1 MIRKDPAIP
10 ARTDARS
17 SAADAAYLDP
27 TAAMG
32 RAPHALCSAPAH
44 ATRRLSLSDPGFP
57 MSTIA
62 ARRARFAALLIA
74 LCLAGGVGHAE
85 LFNAAPARTIGPFSS
100 GQVLPQPGG
109 GWTAADDPTIGASI
123 DGQGGWA
130 VTCTAAR
137 YDQEI
142 TAAQAHSGI
151 QSWRVSNWY
160 HEGCVNTVLSRA
172 FASVQEGAG
181 PTSLV
186 SAEYWF
192 RVPADN
198 DGLVVSS
205 SLGDAPGA
213 RLTYAA
219 IRDSGG
225 SLTVQTVGIVQGSG
239 WTNTD
244 PPPFDDAGV
253 RYDIRSSGALAHD
266 TWYRLR
272 TEAQLVPGARN
283 DVITYSVFDADGATV
298 WTSGAMDSWEDAY
311 LAGPFAAPGTKVTLT
326 RLGFRLVENPD
337 DLGNRNPPATYAL
350 NRPTGVY
357 IDDLSVTPGSGS
369 AISAGFEADRYVAN
383 GGSDSGDCAIQA
395 SPCATISYAIT
406 QALQGNTI
414 HIASGSYDENV
425 VVATPGLRLLGE
437 GPTRPVLTR
446 TAGSTN
452 QALLYVN
459 DVRDVRIENLHFAA
473 DKTFVAEAVVALGDI
488 EGLRVSGNRFVSS
501 QSGVAA
507 STFRFT
513 NAIAI
518 NHVNN
523 TVGGTIRDGRSVLI
537 EDNLVEA
544 TGTVAF
550 RAGIQLD
557 RGLGVLRGNT
567 IVANTHDLIVRF
579 PTVVPGVSTST
590 SVTIEDNHL
599 LSRGAQIASP
609 NAGVSGIVF
618 RNNEVRALANADTF
632 AAAQNNPADFSLM
645 RIVHNDAGV
654 PLTVSGNLF
663 LDHAGGY
670 RGVLIQNWPGV
681 LLANNVFTP
690 RAGASDFVS
699 LVVSNKEITTDPAP
713 SPPQPFA
720 LIAQGNTFNA
730 ASAANVGR
738 AVEFI
743 DDNDASGAASYG
755 SLVFGGNSPGDE
767 NSFGGRHQRYF
778 RLDDHSCNT
787 AGSTDCGFLNYPGVG
802 VIPNTQVRP
811 FAGDVSASGNRYD
824 GQFPAD
830 MSAAEQLALR
840 ARTYDDD
847 ANPALGNVDY
857 GFSGTETATYV
868 DDGYAGQSYGA
879 ALSFSHAAVAPDT
892 VYYGIN
898 AFATITDAITH
909 TQTGGTVYIAK
920 GSYGATLVD
929 RFVNLIGDGNGPAD
943 TVVAATLTIGVG
955 GTSPGTPLQ
964 LRDLRVS
971 GAGNGIVLIG
981 SQSHITLER
990 VSASGNGL
998 GGMVV
1003 FASPLPTLTQNLRII
1018 DSHFDDNGDPLVADP
1033 QGYVQAGFL
1042 FAEDASVDGL
1052 HISGSTFNGNSGAGF
1067 SVNSIGAPA
1076 STAVIQNVLIETSEF
1091 SRNAPIGASPSG
1103 TDLNYTGGG
1112 GIWLKTSG
1120 AGSVIRDVTVRTS
1133 LFEDNGSGRIN
1144 PAPVNRRINA
1154 NGITLRARIN
1164 TTLDDVR
1171 LCDNT
1176 FRENAATAGV
1186 QEYGI
1191 YAYDQTSGGWPVDAV
1206 ELCGTNTFDGLLEG
1220 VSGFEQF
1227 ANTGTQPVI
1236 TVSGPLVATHGGV
1249 ARAYANDPVRRYAD
1263 ALESGA
1269 PALHGTIAAA
1279 VAAAAPGNAIV
1290 LGEGRFRESVTI
1302 PDTLDGLVLRG
1313 TLAGSQLV
1321 SEINGASVTGVRLP
1335 GNGVSVTGARDVT
1348 IKQLRVT
1355 NFDGSCVLAM
1365 PGGGDEPHGLRV
1377 GDASL
1382 PDVDPEAEY
1391 DAAHYTTE
1399 LSHCG
1404 TSGGIGGG
1412 VMIDVGSLIDDVRIS
1427 HVSLHHNQRR
1437 GVAVWDARK
1446 TNFELDNNYV
1456 ANNGLAGMELLD
1468 GAASGVVMRH
1478 NLVIGNGDAGLGV
1491 LGAQG
1496 PGVTHIHH
1504 NRVQDNGRFGITLNN
1519 PNGSGRVSLAAD
1531 SGTILVEDN
1540 HVLRTAA
1547 PADGRDLS
1555 GIAVIRRARDPAF
1568 NVDVPF
1574 GVVVRDNTVDG
1585 ITQPVAGFDG
1595 YGIVVEGAQSRI
1607 EGNSVS
1613 GSDIAIQRQAG
1624 NTPAPPAD
1632 GDQAASND
1640 YFGRGNSQYTC
1651 ATIGSNTIDGTAV
1664 SGTNGTNG
1672 SSVRDVDLRP
1682 GAASM
1687 TAIVTNGDTGRTFCS
1702 LAAALADP
1710 TTLHTHTLRIS
1721 DGVVLSEQVD
1731 VTKRVRITR
1740 SGIPGAPNAPV
1751 LATPASVSGAP
1762 ALLRVQA
1769 RDVTIDNLEFRVDL
1783 DRLGTAIAALPGG
1796 ETPSGLVIQDNH
1808 IQAIDSDPGNPAQ
1821 APFAQRH
1828 AISLNGRGYA
1838 PISGALSGF
1847 VVRGNVIDGSDT
1859 VGGARVFGSG
1869 IEFDDSAATPPVPGP
1884 PSLATDGIT
1893 PVLWLDDNTI
1903 LAGSQDANLRYSNGR
1918 VLVTG
1923 NTFNGAGLEVGE
1935 AQGLFEVDGN
1945 TFAPS
1950 IPALRSLG
1958 IKSVQH
1964 GNAYLHVAGNS
1975 FAGHAIGVA
1984 VQNSQSWHLLDNTFA
1999 APASGDF
2006 VHLLITTKVFGG
2018 APLAFARIE
2027 ADVRGNTFESSG
2039 ATARGVAV
2047 LFADHD
2053 YRASRPAAGL
2063 VRLGGASAGSPD
2075 ANRFRGAFAHYV
2087 YLDPSD
2093 CPSSTTSAGCTSG
2106 AAPPVYASYGSTVM
2120 RPFPVDVF
2128 AADNGFVATNPGTET
2143 LPRDMSA
2150 AQIADLQARTYHDD
2164 PLAPEVPP
2172 GAPAALGRVEFGFQA
2187 PSVALSVIP
2196 APANDGR
2203 TQALQHYA
2211 VRVQN
2216 SGGAV
2221 PEPVKLRYAITRA
2234 TTALPSA
2241 NQPMGGDV
2249 LQDEPAADSVRSE
2262 FADPGC
2268 LASNGHV
2275 ENGWC
2280 LSRLNPAGGGIA
2292 LGGEFPQINNGF
2304 PVDVAAD
2311 FSGATRSLFRLPGT
2325 YATVLQA
2332 VGHNSGTVYAST
2344 NFTQGVQQ
2352 PLAVSYTGTSAI
2364 FADGA
2369 ALPLSFTVAPTNDLN
2384 GAALAGKVAL
2394 SYSASPGPNDGSP
2407 FATGAAAPTLA
2418 GGYAVTASANDS
2430 DYLIDPAAT
2439 TGYAVTRKPISL
2451 SVSGALTTVYS
2462 GQPQGLSL
2470 TPSQPLSGAPMPGSI
2485 AVDYTLESG
2494 PPAPSPPVDAGSHAW
2509 TATVDDP
2516 NLSGTLS
2523 AVTAGNWVITRATP
2537 SIVFANLSW
2546 TYNGT
2551 PRAASAGASCSGAIS
2566 ASAPACDGS
2575 PAASLRYGADGAT
2588 GTACASGSATPPG
2601 NVGSYEV
2608 CATIDSGNYYA
2619 QATATL
2625 TITGSTTVTDLDGPA
2640 TGVES
2645 GRAGLYRAR
2654 LDNTAA
2660 AALPSNVRF
2669 LLEITR
2675 SGGAIV
2681 AGDLFSVQADEGSG
2695 GSFVAAENFGVGPNG
2710 GLLFKLDGPLPD
2722 AGYGLAG
2729 DSALVRQLLVYFA
2742 TVDTYTLHLT
2752 AQRNDGTVLHGV
2764 DSVTTMVAAIA
2775 PNSDTQLIL
2784 NGPTGSVETG
2794 ADTGFSARLR
2804 NGSVLAEN
2812 VTVQYCI
2819 ARNGL
2824 PVSVADLA
2832 LGYGSGSGGPFT
2844 PAALDGSG
2852 CITFGLPGGF
2862 ALADGHDVTTYFNA
2876 RFFNGGS
2883 YAITAIV
2890 VGTSTEAFYAAANLL
2905 TQVVSPDAGRS
2916 VDFTSTVSGLRVGTG
2931 VPMFATLRN
2940 GAGAIAGLEQRRLCV
2955 STAPG
2960 VAATNSDLTI
2970 AYNLDGSD
2978 DYPYFASLDAA
2989 GCDLIDGDIAGDT
3002 GFEFA
3007 PGLADEVRFLITFNR
3022 AIAYTATLEV
3032 RGHASPNTVYARD
3045 TLTRTIER
3053 GQAQIV
3059 LGNLAQPYTGLHID
3073 PGVSVTPNL
3082 PYTLDYVPSNV
3093 GPTAAGSYAVT
3104 ALVDTPD
3111 WQGSASAAL
3120 VVSDASGVSLGLAG
3134 PALASAGSYD
3144 TTYAALLANPGQPTA
3159 QPVHTR
3165 FTVVRLDDGNA
3176 DPVTATDVDA
3186 CVQFGDGDAADC
3198 PSGYFSLG
3206 FGKTT
3211 GSAFGRAAVFLRYP
3225 SVPANDAPV
3234 PTLAAALNVP
3244 LAWRFAPGEY
3254 RIVADVI
3261 GSSDG
3266 LIYAS
3271 SEVVTSVPQ
3280 IGLQQTG
3287 PGIAAAETALFG
3299 ASSLSN
3305 SGGQLPLPVRLRLRL
3320 HETSNAILSPTDAE
3334 LAWQDGS
3341 GFVALSWTQ
3350 DGPDLVARFTPT
3362 GGGLL
3367 ADGYAATLAERAVF
3381 HRIGQ
3386 FELTAEVVDLAEA
3399 QVFASDSLPVEITA
3413 RGVSITLS
3421 DLAQVHDG
3429 TPRAVA
3435 SSTDPAGVAV
3445 SLSYSGTTPTVYG
3458 PSATPPVN
3466 AGSYAISASATSSLY
3481 SGTASATLTVAPANA
3496 SVSLG
3501 SLSQG
3506 YAGAPRCASVTTNPP
3521 GLATSLTY
3529 DGSATC
3535 PTAAG
3540 SHVVVATVTDPNY
3553 RGSATGVLTI
3563 TPAAGATVAL
3573 VDDDGTVD
3581 GVIRRAYS
3589 GSSVAAVTATT
3600 TPSGLSYAVSYA
3612 GVTPTVYP
3620 ATATP
3625 PIAAGQYTVT
3635 ATTTSPNHVAVQVS
3649 GSLVVEPAAAATIS
3663 IDGASGGAL
3672 TRSYNGAPQTVTAT
3686 TADPAGLSYSVSYSG
3701 IAPTVYATSPT
3712 APTEAGTYSV
3722 VATITDPNHAGSAPA
3737 TATLTITK
3745 ATATIAFGAMDFTYD
3760 GNPHATT
3767 ASVAQDATAS
3777 CSIDYN
3783 GANAGNGSAPVDAG
3797 EYLLT
3802 ATCDGTNHA
3811 GSASATLLVRRKT
3824 LTITVTNPAGAQYTG
3839 SPQPASA
3846 SATGAVPA
3854 DPATLVVLYDGS
3866 ATAPT
3871 NAGSYNVT
3879 AALAAGETNYTATP
3893 ASGTLVI
3900 AKATATVTLGNLA
3913 QTFGSVTPVSATPST
3928 SLSGTVVVRY
3938 DGSVTV
3944 PSAVGSYAVS
3954 ATIDDPNYTGSAAG
3968 TLTIASA
3975 SASTIAA
3982 NGSVAASAI
3991 AGAPLPGA
3999 QPSVRITDG
4008 TNPVAGVAV
4017 TFAVTAGDGSL
4028 TGASAM
4034 TDANGV
4040 ATLASWRLGADPGV
4054 QTVRATAA
4062 GVSGGVDFT
4071 TTSTAEVGLSVSIDD
4086 GRGYAQPGRVLNYLV
4101 VVGNAGPSNST
4112 GTGLATSLASQ
4123 FAPGSVTWLCFASGG
4138 SSCGASTSGSG
4149 ALPTSIGIAAGGS
4162 VSFLLTATVQ
4172 ASSNE
4177 AIVVGVTATPPAG
4190 AAGTAANDSDATYL
4204 VLFRDGF
4211 ESGGDGSDFG
4221 PLDGEGGSRAGEL
4234 VAGLDIAALHDF
4246 APRVWLSG
4254 ATTDGCRFR
4263 VEFLRTGDGVYVR
4276 LLAAAHDGDFVAP
4289 RWNSWPATADL
4300 PALSQ
4305 HGNGARSS
4313 LLQLDSG
4320 SGVVSAALACTGA
4333 LTALRAGE
4341 LQR

>member
-1 MIRKDPAIP
+1 MSIV
-10 ARTDARS
+10 
-17 SAADAAYLDP
+17 
-27 TAAMG
+27 
-32 RAPHALCSAPAH
+32 
-44 ATRRLSLSDPGFP
+44 ATRRVCL
-57 MSTIA
+57 
-62 ARRARFAALLIA
+62 AALAVAFCFASGI
-74 LCLAGGVGHAE
+74 GHAE
-85 LFNAAPARTIGPFSS
+85 LFNAAPARTIGPFAS
-100 GQVLPQPGG
+100 GQAAPQPVG
-109 GWTAADDPTIGASI
+109 GWTAADDATIGASI
-123 DGQGGWA
+123 DGQGGWG

-142 TAAQAHSGI
+142 TSAQARSGM
-151 QSWRVSNWY
+151 QSWRVSNWF
-160 HEGCVNTVLSRA
+160 HEGCVNTVLSPA
-172 FASVQEGAG
+172 FAPVQEGAG
-181 PTSLV
+181 PGSLV

-225 SLTVQTVGIVQGSG
+225 SLTVQTVGIREGSG

-272 TEAQLVPGARN
+272 TDAQLVPGARN
-283 DVITYSVFDADGATV
+283 DVVTYSVFDASGATV

-311 LAGPFAAPGTKVTLT
+311 LAGTFAAPGTTVTLT

-350 NRPTGVY
+350 NRPAGVY

-383 GGSDSGDCAIQA
+383 GGGDSGNCAIA
-395 SPCATISYAIT
+395 SSPCATISYAIS
-406 QALQGNTI
+406 QAQPGNTI
-414 HIASGSYDENV
+414 HIASGTYDGTV
-425 VVATPGLRLLGE
+425 VVATPRLRLLGE
-437 GPTRPVLTR
+437 GPTRPVLKR

-473 DKTFVAEAVVALGDI
+473 DKTFVAEGVVALGDI
-488 EGLRVSGNRFVSS
+488 EGLRVIGNRFVSS
-501 QSGVAA
+501 QSGAA
-507 STFRFT
+507 SSTFRFT
-513 NAIAI
+513 NAISV

-567 IVANTHDLIVRF
+567 VVANTQDLIVRF
-579 PTVVPGVSTST
+579 ATVVPGVSTST
-590 SVTIEDNHL
+590 GVTIEDNHL

-609 NAGVSGIVF
+609 NAGVGGIVF
-618 RNNEVRALANADTF
+618 RNNEVRALANADAF
-632 AAAQNNPADFSLM
+632 AASAGNPADFSLM
-645 RIVHNDAGV
+645 RIVHNDAAV

-663 LDHAGGY
+663 LDYAGGY

-699 LVVSNKEITTDPAP
+699 LVLSNKEITTDPVP

-730 ASAANVGR
+730 ASASNVGR
-738 AVEFI
+738 AVEFL
-743 DDNDASGAASYG
+743 DDNDASGAATYG

-767 NSFGGRHQRYF
+767 NTFGGRHQRYF
-778 RLDDHSCNT
+778 RLDDHICNT
-787 AGSTDCGFLNYPGVG
+787 AGSTDCGFLNYPAVG
-802 VIPNTQVRP
+802 TIPNTQVRP
-811 FAGDVSASGNRYD
+811 FAGGVSASGNRFD
-824 GQFPAD
+824 GVFPAD
-830 MSAAEQLALR
+830 MSAAERLALR

-847 ANPALGNVDY
+847 ANPVLGNVDY
-857 GFSGTETATYV
+857 GFTATEAVTYV
-868 DDGYAGQSYGA
+868 DDGYAGQSYGT
-879 ALSFSHAAVAPDT
+879 ALSFTHAAVSPGA

-898 AFATITDAITH
+898 AFATINDAIAH
-909 TQTGGTVYIAK
+909 TQAGGNVYVAK

-929 RFVNLIGDGNGPAD
+929 RFVNLIGDGNGIGD
-943 TVVAATLTIGVG
+943 TVVAATLTLGAG
-955 GTSPGTPLQ
+955 GTAEDAPLQ

-971 GAGNGIVLIG
+971 NPAAGNGIVLIG
-981 SQSHITLER
+981 SQSNVTLER

-998 GGMVV
+998 SGMVV
-1003 FASPLPTLTQNLRII
+1003 DAGALMTFTTNLRII
-1018 DSHFDDNGDPLVADP
+1018 DSHFDDNGKPLVAGP
-1033 QGYVQAGFL
+1033 QGYVQAGL
-1042 FAEDASVDGL
+1042 MFAENAGVYRL

-1067 SVNSIGAPA
+1067 SVNNIGSPSSFAA
-1076 STAVIQNVLIETSEF
+1076 IDDVLIETSEF

-1103 TDLNYTGGG
+1103 DDLSYTGGG

-1120 AGSVIRDVTVRTS
+1120 PTSVIRGVEVRTS
-1133 LFEDNGSGRIN
+1133 LFEDNGSGRVN

-1154 NGITLRARIN
+1154 NGITLRARAN
-1164 TTLDDVR
+1164 TTLENVR

-1176 FRENAATAGV
+1176 FRENAATPGV

-1191 YAYDQTSGGWPVDAV
+1191 YLFDQTAGGLTVNAV

-1227 ANTGTQPVI
+1227 ANTGTVPLIKV
-1236 TVSGPLVATHGGV
+1236 TGTLVATNGGV
-1249 ARAYANDPVRRYAD
+1249 ARAYANDPIRRYAD
-1263 ALESGA
+1263 ASESGA
-1269 PALHGTIAAA
+1269 PFLHATIAEA
-1279 VAAAAPGNAIV
+1279 VANAAPGNAIV

-1302 PDTLDGLVLRG
+1302 PDTLDGLTLRG
-1313 TLAGSQLV
+1313 TRAGGQILSD
-1321 SEINGASVTGVRLP
+1321 INGASVTGVRLP
-1335 GNGVSVTGARDVT
+1335 GNGISVAGARNVT
-1348 IKQLRVT
+1348 IRQLRVT
-1355 NFDGSCVLAM
+1355 QFDGSCVFAT
-1365 PGGGDEPHGLRV
+1365 PGGGDEPHGLRI
-1377 GDASL
+1377 GDTSL
-1382 PDVDPEAEY
+1382 PDVDPEAAY
-1391 DAAHYTTE
+1391 DAANYTTE

-1404 TSGGIGGG
+1404 TSGGVGGG
-1412 VMIDVGSLIDDVRIS
+1412 VMIDVGTLIDDVRIS
-1427 HVSLHHNQRR
+1427 HVSLHDNQRR

-1478 NLVIGNGDAGLGV
+1478 NLVVGNGDAGLGV
-1491 LGAQG
+1491 LGAEG

-1519 PNGSGRVSLAAD
+1519 PNGSGLVSLAAG
-1531 SGTILVEDN
+1531 SGSIVVEDN
-1540 HVLRTAA
+1540 HVLRTLA
-1547 PADGRDLS
+1547 PTDGRDLS

-1574 GVVVRDNTVDG
+1574 GVVVRDNTVEG
-1585 ITQPVAGFDG
+1585 ITQPATGFDG
-1595 YGIVVEGAQSRI
+1595 YGIVVEGAQSDI
-1607 EGNSVS
+1607 QGNRVS

-1624 NTPAPPAD
+1624 NTPSPPAD
-1632 GDQAASND
+1632 GDQAAAND

-1651 ATIGSNTIDGTAV
+1651 TTIGTNTIDGGLVA
-1664 SGTNGTNG
+1664 GTNG

-1682 GAASM
+1682 AAASM
-1687 TAIVTNGDTGRTFCS
+1687 TVVVTNADTGRTFCS
-1702 LAAALADP
+1702 LTAALADP
-1710 TTLHTHTLRIS
+1710 STLHTHTLRIS
-1721 DGVVLSEQVD
+1721 EGAVLSEQVD

-1740 SGIPGAPNAPV
+1740 SGPIGWPGAPV
-1751 LATPASVSGAP
+1751 LTTPASVSGTP
-1762 ALLRVQA
+1762 ALLRVLA
-1769 RDVTIDNLEFRVDL
+1769 RDVTIDSLEFRVDL

-1808 IQAIDSDPGNPAQ
+1808 FRAIDSDPGTPAL

-1838 PISGALSGF
+1838 PIGAPLSGF
-1847 VVRGNVIDGSDT
+1847 VVRGNFIDGSDT
-1859 VGGARVFGSG
+1859 AGGPRVFGSG
-1869 IEFDDSAATPPVPGP
+1869 IEFDDSAATPPVAGP

-1893 PVLWLDDNTI
+1893 PVLWLDGNTVI
-1903 LAGSQDANLRYSNGR
+1903 AGSHDANLRYNNGR
-1918 VLVTG
+1918 VRVTG
-1923 NTFNGAGLEVGE
+1923 NLFFGAGLEVGE
-1935 AQGLFEVDGN
+1935 AQGLFEVDDN
-1945 TFAPS
+1945 DFAPS
-1950 IPALRSLG
+1950 FPALRSLG

-1964 GNAYLHVAGNS
+1964 GNAYVHVSGNR
-1975 FAGHAIGVA
+1975 FTNHAIGVA
-1984 VQNSQSWHLLDNTFA
+1984 VQNSQSWHLLDNTFS

-2006 VHLLITTKVFGG
+2006 VHLWISSKVFGG
-2018 APLAFARIE
+2018 APGAYARFE
-2027 ADVRGNTFESSG
+2027 ADVRGNAFESSG
-2039 ATARGVAV
+2039 TTARGVAV
-2047 LFADHD
+2047 LLADHD
-2053 YRASRPAAGL
+2053 YRASRPAPGL
-2063 VRLGGASAGSPD
+2063 VRLGGAGAGSPD
-2075 ANRFRGAFAHYV
+2075 ANRFRGAFAHYL

-2093 CPSSTTSAGCTSG
+2093 CPNSTTSAGCTSG
-2106 AAPPVYASYGSTVM
+2106 AAPAVYASFGSTVM

-2128 AADNGFVATNPGTET
+2128 AADNGFVATNPGTEV
-2143 LPRDMSA
+2143 LPRDMNA
-2150 AQIADLQARTYHDD
+2150 AQIADLQTRTYHDD
-2164 PLAPEVPP
+2164 PLAPEAPP

-2187 PSVALSVIP
+2187 PSVALSVTP
-2196 APANDGR
+2196 APANTGR

-2211 VRVQN
+2211 VRVRN

-2234 TTALPSA
+2234 TSTLPSA
-2241 NQPMGGDV
+2241 NQPMGGNV
-2249 LQDEPAADSVRSE
+2249 LQDEPAADSVRNE

-2280 LSRLNPAGGGIA
+2280 LSRLNPAGGGIT
-2292 LGGEFPQINNGF
+2292 LSGEFPQINNGF

-2332 VGHNSGTVYAST
+2332 VGQNSGTVYAST
-2344 NFTQGVQQ
+2344 DFAQGVQQ
-2352 PLAVSYTGTSAI
+2352 ALAVSYAATSAMY
-2364 FADGA
+2364 ADGA
-2369 ALPLSFTVAPTNDLN
+2369 ALPLSFSVAPSDDLS
-2384 GAALAGKVAL
+2384 GQPLSGKVAL
-2394 SYSASPGPNDGSP
+2394 NYSASPGPNDGSS
-2407 FATGAAAPTLA
+2407 FVTGAAAPTLA
-2418 GGYAVTASANDS
+2418 GGYAVTASATDS
-2430 DYLIDPAAT
+2430 DYVVDPSAT
-2439 TGYAVTRKPISL
+2439 ASYTVTRKSIGL

-2485 AVDYTLESG
+2485 AVDYA
-2494 PPAPSPPVDAGSHAW
+2494 PAPSPPVNAGSYAW
-2509 TATVDDP
+2509 TASVDDP
-2516 NLSGTLS
+2516 NLAGTLGS
-2523 AVTAGNWVITRATP
+2523 AMAGNWVIARATP
-2537 SIVFANLSW
+2537 AIAFANLAW

-2551 PRAASAGASCSGAIS
+2551 PRAASASASCSASIS
-2566 ASAPACDGS
+2566 ASAPACDGN
-2575 PAASLRYGADGAT
+2575 PTASLRYGADGAS
-2588 GTACASGSATPPG
+2588 GTACASGSATPPS

-2608 CATIDSGNYYA
+2608 CATIDSANYTA
-2619 QATATL
+2619 QSAATL
-2625 TITGSTTVTDLDGPA
+2625 TISGSTTVTDLDGPA

-2660 AALPSNVRF
+2660 AALPANARF

-2675 SGGAIV
+2675 SGGAI
-2681 AGDLFSVQADEGSG
+2681 AAADLFSVQADEGSG

-2722 AGYGLAG
+2722 AGYPLAG

-2742 TVDTYTLHLT
+2742 TADTYTLQLT
-2752 AQRNDGTVLHGV
+2752 AQSSDGSVLHGV
-2764 DSVTTMVAAIA
+2764 DSVTTTVADIA
-2775 PNSDTQLIL
+2775 PNNDTQLSI

-2794 ADTGFSARLR
+2794 FDTGFSARLR
-2804 NGSVLAEN
+2804 NASALAEN

-2824 PVSVADLA
+2824 PVNAADLA
-2832 LGYGSGSGGPFT
+2832 FGSGGSSGGPFT
-2844 PAALDGSG
+2844 PVALDGSG
-2852 CITFGLPGGF
+2852 CATFGLPGGI
-2862 ALADGHDVTTYFNA
+2862 ALTSGYDQTTYLNAHFFNA
-2876 RFFNGGS
+2876 GS
-2883 YAITAIV
+2883 YAITV
-2890 VGTSTEAFYAAANLL
+2890 VVLGVSTESFYAAANLL
-2905 TQVVSPDAGRS
+2905 TQVVSPSAGRS
-2916 VDFTSTVSGLRVGTG
+2916 VDFTSTASGLRVGTD
-2931 VPMFATLRN
+2931 VAMFATLRN
-2940 GAGAIAGLEQRRLCV
+2940 SAGAIPGLEQRRLCI

-2960 VAATNSDLTI
+2960 VAATNADLTI
-2970 AYNLDGSD
+2970 AYNFDGSD
-2978 DYPYFASLDAA
+2978 DYPFFASLDAA

-3007 PGLADEVRFLITFNR
+3007 AGHVGEVRFLVTFNR

-3032 RGHASPNTVYARD
+3032 RGHASPNPVYASD

-3053 GQAQIV
+3053 GQAQVV

-3073 PGVSVTPNL
+3073 PSVMVTPNL
-3082 PYTLDYVPSNV
+3082 PYTLDYVPTNV

-3104 ALVDTPD
+3104 ALIDTPD
-3111 WQGSASAAL
+3111 WQGSASATL
-3120 VVSDASGVSLGLAG
+3120 LVSDASGVSLGLDG

-3176 DPVTATDVDA
+3176 DPIVAGDVDA
-3186 CVQFGDGDAADC
+3186 CTQFGDGNAADC

-3225 SVPANDAPV
+3225 NVPANDAPV
-3234 PTLAAALNVP
+3234 PTLASALNVP

-3261 GSSDG
+3261 GSNDG
-3266 LIYAS
+3266 QIYAS

-3287 PGIAAAETALFG
+3287 PGLAAADTALFG
-3299 ASSLSN
+3299 ASRLTN
-3305 SGGQLPLPVRLRLRL
+3305 TGGQLPLPVRVRLRL
-3320 HETSNAILSPTDAE
+3320 HEASNAVLSAGDAD
-3334 LAWQDGS
+3334 LAWHDGS
-3341 GFVALSWTQ
+3341 GYVALSWTQ

-3386 FELTAEVVDLAEA
+3386 FALTADVVDLAETR
-3399 QVFASDSLPVEITA
+3399 VFASGSLPIEITA

-3421 DLAQVHDG
+3421 DLAQVYDG

-3435 SSTDPAGVAV
+3435 ASTNPAGVGV
-3445 SLSYSGTTPTVYG
+3445 SLSYSGNTPTVYG

-3466 AGSYAISASATSSLY
+3466 AGSYSIGASATSALY
-3481 SGTASATLTVAPANA
+3481 SGTASATLTVSPANA
-3496 SVSLG
+3496 SVSVG
-3501 SLSQG
+3501 SLSQSYTG
-3506 YAGAPRCASVTTNPP
+3506 VPRCASVTTNPP
-3521 GLATSLTY
+3521 GLATNLTY
-3529 DGSATC
+3529 DGSPTC

-3540 SHVVVATVTDPNY
+3540 SYVVVASVTDPNY
-3553 RGSATGVLTI
+3553 RGSATEVLTI
-3563 TPAAGATVAL
+3563 TPASGATIVL
-3573 VDDDGTVD
+3573 VDNDGTVD
-3581 GVIRRAYS
+3581 GVIHRPYS

-3600 TPSGLSYAVSYA
+3600 TPSGLSYSVSYA

-3625 PIAAGQYTVT
+3625 PTAAGQYTVT

-3649 GSLVVEPAAAATIS
+3649 GSLVVDPAAAATIS

-3672 TRSYNGAPQTVTAT
+3672 TRTWNGAPQTVTAT
-3686 TADPAGLSYSVSYSG
+3686 TANPAGLSYGVSYSG
-3701 IAPTVYATSPT
+3701 ISPTVYATSPT
-3712 APTEAGTYSV
+3712 APTAAGSYSV

-3737 TATLTITK
+3737 TATLTIAK
-3745 ATATIAFGAMDFTYD
+3745 ATATIAFGALDFTYD

-3767 ASVAQDATAS
+3767 ASVAQDAAAS

-3783 GANAGNGSAPVDAG
+3783 GAAAGNGSAPVDAG
-3797 EYLLT
+3797 DYPLT
-3802 ATCDGTNHA
+3802 ATCDGANHA
-3811 GSASATLLVRRKT
+3811 GSAGATLLVRQRV

-3839 SPQPASA
+3839 NPHPASA
-3846 SATGAVPA
+3846 DVSGAVPA
-3854 DPATLVVLYDGS
+3854 DPATLVVQYDGS
-3866 ATAPT
+3866 TSAPV
-3871 NAGSYNVT
+3871 NAGSYSVI

-3900 AKATATVTLGNLA
+3900 AKAAATITLGNLA
-3913 QTFGSVTPVSATPST
+3913 QTFGSVTPVTALPSVV
-3928 SLSGTVVVRY
+3928 LSGTIAVRY
-3938 DGSVTV
+3938 DGSATV

-3954 ATIDDPNYTGSAAG
+3954 ATIDDPNYSGAATG
-3968 TLTIASA
+3968 TLTIAPA
-3975 SASTIAA
+3975 SANAIAA
-3982 NGSVAASAI
+3982 NGSIVSTAI
-3991 AGAPLPGA
+3991 AGALLPGTP
-3999 QPSVRITDG
+3999 PSVRITDG

-4017 TFAVTAGDGSL
+4017 TFAVTAGGGSL
-4028 TGASAM
+4028 TGASAT
-4034 TDANGV
+4034 TDTNGV
-4040 ATLASWRLGADPGV
+4040 ATLASWRLGANPGV

-4062 GVSGGVDFT
+4062 GVGGGVDFT
-4071 TTSTAEVGLSVSIDD
+4071 TNSTAEVGLSVSIDD
-4086 GRGYAQPGRVLNYLV
+4086 GRGYAQPGRVLNYLI
-4101 VVGNAGPSNST
+4101 VVGNAGPSNAT

-4123 FAPGSVTWLCFASGG
+4123 FAPGSVSWLCFASSG
-4138 SSCGASTSGSG
+4138 SACGASTGGSG

-4172 ASSNE
+4172 ASSDE
-4177 AIVVGVTATPPAG
+4177 AVVVGVSATPPAG
-4190 AAGTAANDSDATYL
+4190 AAGTAASDSDQTVL

-4211 ESGGDGSDFG
+4211 ETGGDGSDFG
-4221 PLDGEGGSRAGEL
+4221 PLDGEGGHRAGEL
-4234 VAGLDIAALHDF
+4234 VAALDIAALHDL
-4246 APRVWLSG
+4246 APRAWLSG

-4263 VEFLRTGDGVYVR
+4263 VEFMRAGDGLYVR
-4276 LLAAAHDGDFVAP
+4276 LLAAARDGDFVAP
-4289 RWNSWPATADL
+4289 LWTAWPATAEV

-4305 HGNGARSS
+4305 LGSGARSS
-4313 LLQLDSG
+4313 LLHLDSG
-4320 SGVVSAALACTGA
+4320 SGSVSTPLACSGA